1 MKTNLVERLPNQ
13 RVKTDTNVAD
23 VLSKPF
29 ETIGDLTLRAFDA
42 LFPIQAP
49 PPPPPPK
56 PPAPPA
62 APEPEPPDG
71 FLIGTEPRTKEKI
84 YALNPQLD
92 RHLLIIG
99 GTGCGKTTLI
109 ARLFTQEILKWR

>member
-1 MKTNLVERLPNQ
+1 MNNLVRQPDAHDQPVDRVSALTRLLEN
-13 RVKTDTNVAD
+13 
-23 VLSKPF
+23 L
-29 ETIGDLTLRAFDA
+29 GDLTLQAFDA
-42 LFPIQAP
+42 LFPVEVP

-62 APEPEPPDG
+62 APEPEPPG
-71 FLIGTEPRTKEKI
+71 SFLIGKAYGTSKPV
-84 YALNPQLD
+84 YALSPQLD

-109 ARLFTQEILKWR
+109 ARLYTEEILKWR